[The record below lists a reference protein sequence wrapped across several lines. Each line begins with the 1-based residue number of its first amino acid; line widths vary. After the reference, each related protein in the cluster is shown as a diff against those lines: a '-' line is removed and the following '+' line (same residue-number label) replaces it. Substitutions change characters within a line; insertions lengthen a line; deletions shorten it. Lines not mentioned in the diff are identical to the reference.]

1 MFNAFYMCMVFNM
14 LSTTTHF
21 MLPSDSVTVACENA
35 QSIITVSE
43 EENINPFILSALVF
57 HESRFMPQA
66 KSPAGACGLTQVM
79 PKYVPPTC
87 KQLQNDVELS
97 LQTGAIILSMWLEKK
112 KTYKIALQCYNS
124 GYKCKNKTYANNI
137 LKTAK
142 ILEKTYNLTRRKM
155 ENALN

>member
-1 MFNAFYMCMVFNM
+1 
-14 LSTTTHF
+14 
-21 MLPSDSVTVACENA
+21 
-35 QSIITVSE
+35 
-43 EENINPFILSALVF
+43 
-57 HESRFMPQA
+57 MPQA

>member
-1 MFNAFYMCMVFNM
+1 MCMVFNM

-21 MLPSDSVTVACENA
+21 MLPSDSVAVACENA

-43 EENINPFILSALVF
+43 EENISPFILSALVF
-57 HESRFMPQA
+57 HESRFVPQA
-66 KSPAGACGLTQVM
+66 KSSVGACGLTQVL

-87 KQLQNDVELS
+87 KQLQNNTELS

-112 KTYKIALQCYNS
+112 KTYKVALQCYNS
-124 GYKCKNKTYANNI
+124 GYRCKSKTYANNI

-142 ILEKTYNLTRRKM
+142 ILEKTYNITRRKM